1 MLGVTARKERLGSAI
16 DTYGEEP
23 IVVKYGNRLE
33 LARGYFE
40 RIALMGGGLLV
51 QGWMLLPDKEFGSF
65 HLYLD
70 GTFGGSADV
79 TPRDDVATAFRQFDH
94 AKQSGFHFHVFRLG
108 DETTRAGQIEV
119 IGCNRDGH
127 PIARMSSLF
136 RADLNIGVPTPPAEL
151 MRRVAHTE
159 DPLFFKIGGL
169 KTFGEF
175 VDVLSRHREL
185 RSVRRLLDWGCGCG
199 RVIVHFLSEP
209 NISEVFGCDIDPDA
223 IEWCRD
229 HLQAGHFARIEP
241 WPPTLYED
249 NMFDLVVAHSVF
261 THLHRDDQKVW
272 LSEMRRIIAPG
283 GLFLASTHGRFAAL
297 FAFPDVLHRDRSPR
311 GLVRTLKDMV
321 AGRHR
326 SDEVFQDGIRD
337 EMTDS
342 TLTGVAP
349 EGYYRSVF
357 QTPEYTLREWSKYF
371 EIVEYV
377 ERGMGNFQDLVVMK
391 RPV

>member
-1 MLGVTARKERLGSAI
+1 VDYS
-16 DTYGEEP
+16 
-23 IVVKYGNRLE
+23 NRLE
-33 LARGYFE
+33 LGRGYFE
-40 RIALMGGGLLV
+40 EITLTAGGLLA
-51 QGWMLLPDKEFGSF
+51 QGWMFLPDREFGSF
-65 HLYLD
+65 RLNVN
-70 GTFGGSADV
+70 GRFGSSADV
-79 TPRDDVATAFRQFDH
+79 TPREDVATAFRQFGH
-94 AKQSGFHFHVFRLG
+94 AKQSGFHFHVFG
-108 DETTRAGQIEV
+108 QGAETPRAGRIEV

-127 PIARMSSLF
+127 PVARMSSLF
-136 RADLNIGVPTPPAEL
+136 RTDLNAAVPTPPAEL

-175 VDVLSRHREL
+175 TDVLNRYREL
-185 RSVRRLLDWGCGCG
+185 GSVRRLLDWGCGCG
-199 RVIVHFLSEP
+199 RVTVHFLSEP
-209 NISEVFGCDIDPDA
+209 NMPEVFGCDIDPDA
-223 IEWCRD
+223 IAWCRD
-229 HLQAGHFARIEP
+229 HLQPGHFARIEP

-249 NMFDLVVAHSVF
+249 NMFDLVIAHSVF
-261 THLHRDDQKVW
+261 THLHRSDQKVW

-283 GLFLASTHGRFAAL
+283 GLLLASTHGRFAAR

-311 GLVRTLKDMV
+311 GLVRTLTDMV
-321 AGRHR
+321 AGCHS

-337 EMTDS
+337 EMTDA

-357 QTPEYTLREWSKYF
+357 QTPEYTLQEWSKYF

-377 ERGMGNFQDLVVMK
+377 ERGMGNFQDFVVMK